1 MNEIIKDTNAEYHG
15 KGKEVISASGL
26 KMIYKKSV
34 KHYLESAGV
43 TETDSMRLGTA
54 VHARI
59 LEPQLFD
66 SEVAVLPE
74 MNLRTKDGR
83 LERDQFVE
91 KNKGKTVIRQDDMH
105 TVECIYQNFKY
116 HHLAPDLIQGNI
128 EFSHYGVQDGIEIRC
143 RPDVYN
149 PETKIIADVK
159 TCQDNSPRAFKSD
172 VYKYAYHLQA
182 VFYCGALHNITGE
195 YYSPLNF
202 RFIAVETNPPYSCEV
217 YALSEEMI
225 ESGFKAMRKAWSEW
239 QMYKE
244 TGIALGYQ
252 TDDLAADGSLI
263 L

>member
-1 MNEIIKDTNAEYHG
+1 MNEIKKDTNSEYHG

-34 KHYLESAGV
+34 AHYLDSKGI

-59 LEPQLFD
+59 LEPELFD
-66 SEVAVLPE
+66 EEIAVLPDL
-74 MNLRTKDGR
+74 NLRTKDGR

-91 KNKGKTVIRQDDMH
+91 RNKEKTVIRKDDMH
-105 TVECIYQNFKY
+105 TVEAIYQNYKH
-116 HHLAPDLIQGNI
+116 HHLAPDLVQGNI
-128 EFSHYGVQDGIEIRC
+128 EYSHYGVHEGIEIRC

-149 PETKIIADVK
+149 PTTKIIADVK

-182 VFYCGALHNITGE
+182 VFYCGALQEITGE
-195 YYSPLNF
+195 YYNPLDF

-217 YALSEEMI
+217 YALDEREI
-225 ESGFKAMRKAWSEW
+225 EAGYNALRKAWSEW
-239 QMYKE
+239 KMYKE

-252 TDDLAADGSLI
+252 TENLAADGALI